1 LIEAVGLQGDTALPT
16 SLPSPYNTPPST
28 EAIEPSV
35 PTLNLVETQ
44 VNALLTASPSYH
56 SLSDEDQTK
65 LSENLTKIAAYS
77 AELIRDDW
85 YQSEK
90 IGQRPIV
97 RKKEIIEPV
106 SQSQAT
112 TDDGFNSSAA
122 NQIGRVTKETLN
134 AIAFPTFVADL
145 IKGTFNAIVQSSI
158 QQMEAYLKLIENVS
172 KTVDQFMESNISDN
186 QAKDWLVSSYPD
198 YLEIKKDSTDISVK
212 KGADDKKLPNFQT
225 DLNLSSNVGLDE
237 SEIEETLVPAARRKL
252 AQSRHQMLSTMV
264 LMGINRIVVTGGKIR
279 ATMGFHID
287 TSDVLHQEK
296 ATDFDFR
303 AAAAG
308 SFGFGP
314 WSVSASTSVSYVTSN
329 RQTNDSQINVEADL
343 TGEVEIH
350 FKSDYF
356 PLERFAN
363 SGSIRQIQ
371 GNTAVPDANSP
382 SGNSVSQSSPFSE
395 PPKVGGGYETF
406 KSSQTKRK
414 EIPKPKYSEIGTP
427 LPPAKMPEKPMNPD
441 DIHKVNKVEEKK
453 EETKVENEVKPESEV
468 KKTEATEPKKEE
480 TSEPKKEETPSNEST
495 AEKPVENKE
504 AEKPKESGE
513 TDNKSAESSENK
525 EEKKETIGDKAKQAV
540 SEVGGQVKG
549 IVADKAG
556 DFVKGLIG
564 NIGK

>member
-1 LIEAVGLQGDTALPT
+1 MIEAVGLQRETALPT
-16 SLPSPYNTPPST
+16 SLPSPYNTRPSAA
-28 EAIEPSV
+28 AIEPSV
-35 PTLNLVETQ
+35 PTLNLVQSQ

-56 SLSDEDQTK
+56 SLSEDDQTR

-106 SQSQAT
+106 AQSQAT
-112 TDDGFNSSAA
+112 ADDGFNASAA
-122 NQIGRVTKETLN
+122 NQIGKVTKETLN

-186 QAKDWLVSSYPD
+186 QAKDWLAQSYPEHITINKEGNAVPRD
-198 YLEIKKDSTDISVK
+198 K
-212 KGADDKKLPNFQT
+212 ADELKTPNFQA

-237 SEIEETLVPAARRKL
+237 SSIEDTLIPAARRKL

-329 RQTNDSQINVEADL
+329 RQTSDSQINVEADL
-343 TGEVEIH
+343 KGEVEIH

-363 SGSIRQIQ
+363 SGSISRIQ
-371 GNTAVPDANSP
+371 GNTAVPEANAP
-382 SGNSVSQSSPFSE
+382 SGNAVSQSLPFSE
-395 PPKVGGGYETF
+395 PPKVGGGDETF
-406 KSSQTKRK
+406 KSPQTKRK
-414 EIPKPKYSEIGTP
+414 PVPEPGYSKIGTP
-427 LPPAKMPEKPMNPD
+427 LPAAKMPVKPIDPN
-441 DIHKVNKVEEKK
+441 DIHKVNKVEDKK
-453 EETKVENEVKPESEV
+453 EEKKSDEPKGEV
-468 KKTEATEPKKEE
+468 KKDEAAEPKKEE
-480 TSEPKKEETPSNEST
+480 TANNETP
-495 AEKPVENKE
+495 AEKPKESSE
-504 AEKPKESGE
+504 AEKPKEE
-513 TDNKSAESSENK
+513 KPAESSD
-525 EEKKETIGDKAKQAV
+525 KKEPAKETVGDKAKKALG
-540 SEVGGQVKG
+540 EVGGQVKDA
-549 IVADKAG
+549 VADKAG
-556 DFVKGLIG
+556 GFVKDLIG
-564 NIGK
+564 NIAK

>member
-1 LIEAVGLQGDTALPT
+1 VAQRFGFRRAANVCKESVLIGAAGLQKDTALPT
-16 SLPSPYNTPPST
+16 ALPSPYDTPPSAT
-28 EAIEPSV
+28 AIEPSV
-35 PTLNLVETQ
+35 PTLNLVKTQ
-44 VNALLTASPSYH
+44 VDALLTAAPSFH
-56 SLSDEDQTK
+56 SLGADEQNK

-106 SQSQAT
+106 AQSQAT
-112 TDDGFNSSAA
+112 ADDGFNSSAA

-158 QQMEAYLKLIENVS
+158 QQMEAYMKLIENVS

-186 QAKDWLVSSYPD
+186 QAMDWLVASYPEHLTID
-198 YLEIKKDSTDISVK
+198 KESKKIVPTK
-212 KGADDKKLPNFQT
+212 NAEDKKPPNFQA

-237 SEIEETLVPAARRKL
+237 SSIEETLVPAARRKL

-329 RQTNDSQINVEADL
+329 RQTSDSQINVEADL

-363 SGSIRQIQ
+363 SGSISRIQ
-371 GNTAVPDANSP
+371 GNTAVPEANSP
-382 SGNSVSQSSPFSE
+382 SGNAVSQTLPFSE

-414 EIPKPKYSEIGTP
+414 EIPKPKYSEIGTS
-427 LPPAKMPEKPMNPD
+427 LPPVKMPEKPMNPD

-453 EETKVENEVKPESEV
+453 EEEKKTEETKVEGEVKPESEV
-468 KKTEATEPKKEE
+468 KEEE
-480 TSEPKKEETPSNEST
+480 TSEPKKEETPGNEST
-495 AEKPVENKE
+495 AEKPSEGV
-504 AEKPKESGE
+504 
-513 TDNKSAESSENK
+513 ENK
-525 EEKKETIGDKAKQAV
+525 EEKKETVGDKAKKALG
-540 SEVGGQVKG
+540 EVGGQIKG
-549 IVADKAG
+549 AVADKAG
-556 DFVKGLIG
+556 GFVKDLIG
-564 NIGK
+564 SIGK

>member
-1 LIEAVGLQGDTALPT
+1 LIEAVGLQRETALPT
-16 SLPSPYNTPPST
+16 SLPSPYNTPPSSV
-28 EAIEPSV
+28 AIEPSA
-35 PTLNLVETQ
+35 PTLNLVESQ
-44 VNALLTASPSYH
+44 INALLTASPSYH
-56 SLSDEDQTK
+56 SLSEDDQTK

-97 RKKEIIEPV
+97 RKKEVIEPV

-112 TDDGFNSSAA
+112 ADDGFNASAA
-122 NQIGRVTKETLN
+122 NQIGKVTKETLN

-186 QAKDWLVSSYPD
+186 QAKDWLAQSYP
-198 YLEIKKDSTDISVK
+198 EHITI
-212 KGADDKKLPNFQT
+212 DKEGNAVPRDGSDEKRPPNFQA

-237 SEIEETLVPAARRKL
+237 SSLEDTLIPAARRKL

-329 RQTNDSQINVEADL
+329 RQTSDSQINVEADL

-363 SGSIRQIQ
+363 SGSISRIQ
-371 GNTAVPDANSP
+371 GNTAVPEANAP
-382 SGNSVSQSSPFSE
+382 SGNAVSQSLPFSE

-406 KSSQTKRK
+406 KSSKTERK
-414 EIPKPKYSEIGTP
+414 SVPEPSYSKIGTP
-427 LPPAKMPEKPMNPD
+427 LKPAKMPEKPIDPN

-453 EETKVENEVKPESEV
+453 KDEPKGDSEV
-468 KKTEATEPKKEE
+468 KKDEA
-480 TSEPKKEETPSNEST
+480 SEPKKEEKKEETANKEST
-495 AEKPVENKE
+495 DEKPKESSE
-504 AEKPKESGE
+504 AEKPKEE
-513 TDNKSAESSENK
+513 KPAESSDGK
-525 EEKKETIGDKAKQAV
+525 EPAKETVGDKAKKALG
-540 SEVGGQVKG
+540 EVGGQVKDA
-549 IVADKAG
+549 VADKAG
-556 DFVKGLIG
+556 GFVKDLIG
-564 NIGK
+564 NIAK

>member
-1 LIEAVGLQGDTALPT
+1 LIEAVGLQKEPALPT
-16 SLPSPYNTPPST
+16 SLPSPYNTPPSAA
-28 EAIEPSV
+28 AIEPSV
-35 PTLNLVETQ
+35 PTLNLVKTQ
-44 VNALLTASPSYH
+44 VDALLTASPSFH
-56 SLSDEDQTK
+56 SLSAHEQNK

-106 SQSQAT
+106 AEAQAT
-112 TDDGFNSSAA
+112 ADDGFNTSAA

-158 QQMEAYLKLIENVS
+158 QQMEAYMKLIENVS

-186 QAKDWLVSSYPD
+186 QAMDWLVASYPEHLTID
-198 YLEIKKDSTDISVK
+198 KETKRAVPTKD
-212 KGADDKKLPNFQT
+212 AEDKRAPNFQA
-225 DLNLSSNVGLDE
+225 DLNLSSSVGLDE
-237 SEIEETLVPAARRKL
+237 SSIEETLVPAARRKL

-329 RQTNDSQINVEADL
+329 RQTSDSQINVEADL

-363 SGSIRQIQ
+363 SGSIGRIQ
-371 GNTAVPDANSP
+371 GNTAVPEANSP
-382 SGNSVSQSSPFSE
+382 SGNAVSQALPFSE
-395 PPKVGGGYETF
+395 PPKTGGGYETF

-427 LPPAKMPEKPMNPD
+427 LKPAKMPEKPISPD
-441 DIHKVNKVEEKK
+441 DIHPVKKEAEKK
-453 EETKVENEVKPESEV
+453 EEEKKPE
-468 KKTEATEPKKEE
+468 E
-480 TSEPKKEETPSNEST
+480 TKAESEPKKEEAAGNEST
-495 AEKPVENKE
+495 AEKPAE
-504 AEKPKESGE
+504 AEKPKEPGE
-513 TDNKSAESSENK
+513 GENKPAEEAKTK
-525 EEKKETIGDKAKQAV
+525 EEKKETVGDKAKKALG
-540 SEVGGQVKG
+540 EVGGQVKDA
-549 IVADKAG
+549 VADKAG
-556 DFVKGLIG
+556 GFVKDLIG

>member
-1 LIEAVGLQGDTALPT
+1 MIEAVGLQRETALPT
-16 SLPSPYNTPPST
+16 SLPSPYNTPPSSV
-28 EAIEPSV
+28 AIEPSA
-35 PTLNLVETQ
+35 PTLNLVESQ
-44 VNALLTASPSYH
+44 INALLTASPSYH
-56 SLSDEDQTK
+56 SLSEDDQTK

-97 RKKEIIEPV
+97 RKKEVIEPV

-112 TDDGFNSSAA
+112 ADDGFNASAA
-122 NQIGRVTKETLN
+122 NQIGKVTKETLN

-186 QAKDWLVSSYPD
+186 QAKDWLAQSYP
-198 YLEIKKDSTDISVK
+198 EHITI
-212 KGADDKKLPNFQT
+212 DKEGNAVPRDGSDEKRPPNFQA

-237 SEIEETLVPAARRKL
+237 SSLEDTLIPAARRKL

-329 RQTNDSQINVEADL
+329 RQTSDSQINVEADL

-363 SGSIRQIQ
+363 SGSISRIQ
-371 GNTAVPDANSP
+371 GNTAVPEANAP
-382 SGNSVSQSSPFSE
+382 SGNAVSQSLPFSE

-406 KSSQTKRK
+406 KSSKTERK
-414 EIPKPKYSEIGTP
+414 SVPEPSYSKIGTP
-427 LPPAKMPEKPMNPD
+427 LKPAKMPEKPIDPN

-453 EETKVENEVKPESEV
+453 KDEPKGDSEV
-468 KKTEATEPKKEE
+468 KKDEA
-480 TSEPKKEETPSNEST
+480 SEPKKEEKKEETANKEST
-495 AEKPVENKE
+495 DEKPKESSE
-504 AEKPKESGE
+504 AEKPKEE
-513 TDNKSAESSENK
+513 KPAESSDGK
-525 EEKKETIGDKAKQAV
+525 EPAKETVGDKAKKALG
-540 SEVGGQVKG
+540 EVGGQVKDA
-549 IVADKAG
+549 VADKAG
-556 DFVKGLIG
+556 GFVKDLIG
-564 NIGK
+564 NIAK